1 MQELLFAINCA
12 RLMEIAVIT
21 AELAS
26 KASFVYSC
34 MQMKL
39 TGQYNGK

>member
-1 MQELLFAINCA
+1 MQELLFAINCTS
-12 RLMEIAVIT
+12 LKEIAVIT
-21 AELAS
+21 AEPAG

-39 TGQYNGK
+39 MGQYNGK